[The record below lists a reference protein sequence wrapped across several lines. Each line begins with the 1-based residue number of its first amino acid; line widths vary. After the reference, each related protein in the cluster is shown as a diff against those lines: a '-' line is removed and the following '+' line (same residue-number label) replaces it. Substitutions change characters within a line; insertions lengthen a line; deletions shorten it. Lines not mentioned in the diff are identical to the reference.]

1 MIRNL
6 YLVKCDA
13 EIFATWAVHH
23 SVFLFPRMS
32 FDAHLL
38 TGDILRWAY
47 EIAGFI
53 GQNGQMLAV

>member
-13 EIFATWAVHH
+13 EQPEIFTACSVHH
-23 SVFLFPRMS
+23 SVFPFPRMS

-38 TGDILRWAY
+38 TGDIFDGHMKSLV
-47 EIAGFI
+47 
-53 GQNGQMLAV
+53 L